1 MAIAI
6 RAAGT
11 AVFGVNALT
20 PTIDAAQVTGD
31 MMILIA
37 GGKPYDLGWSVATS
51 GWNALSRGESGTTA
65 AGIDDGSM
73 AMQVWWKEA
82 TSDTETDPQ
91 VTEGTPTFNVAGA
104 VVVVYQKFVGEVW
117 ETPVVVYGADETDGT
132 GISVTFASDPGV
144 VADDLILTACAINS
158 DAMGP
163 LTGDLTPAQAGV
175 TFGATTQRVEQ
186 ETTSGGDMSLHV
198 SSTFATAGTSSAA
211 PTATGTGT
219 ASSSLTDRLE
229 AAFIR
234 LRVSAAPAATGAGWA
249 GAGVW

>member
-11 AVFGVNALT
+11 AVFGVNSLT
-20 PTIDAAQVTGD
+20 PTIDATQEVGD

-37 GGKPYDLGWSVATS
+37 GGKPYNLGWSVATS
-51 GWNALSRGESGTTA
+51 NWTPLARGESGTTA
-65 AGIDDGSM
+65 AGIDVGSM
-73 AMQVWWKEA
+73 AMQVWYKEA
-82 TSDTETDPQ
+82 TADPETNPT
-91 VTEGTPTFNVAGA
+91 VTEGSPVFNVAGA
-104 VVVVYQKFVGEVW
+104 VVVVYQKQAGEVW
-117 ETPVVVYGADETDGT
+117 DTPVVVYGADETDGT
-132 GISVTFASDPGV
+132 GISVTFDSDPGV
-144 VADDLILTACAINS
+144 VADDLILTACAANTDLI
-158 DAMGP
+158 GP

-175 TFGATTQRVEQ
+175 TYGATVQRVEQ
-186 ETTSGGDMSLHV
+186 ETTLGGDMTLHV

-219 ASSSLTDRLE
+219 ASGTADRLE

-234 LRVSAAPAATGAGWA
+234 LRVSPAPPATGAGWA